1 MVILPGI
8 INNFK
13 AKLKRRW
20 ALQRGNPS
28 GNRLLIKRKKEE
40 LQFEVPL
47 FHYRRLL
54 IDKRPI
60 HYF

>member
-1 MVILPGI
+1 LVILPGI

-40 LQFEVPL
+40 LQF
-47 FHYRRLL
+47 
-54 IDKRPI
+54 
-60 HYF
+60 